1 MNKVPLKYFEDE
13 IRMRILK
20 ILETSERE
28 ITQRDMAKR
37 LNISLGKT
45 NFCLAGL
52 VEKGYV
58 RIKRFKNSRNK
69 AAYAYLLTPRGIEEK
84 VQLTVK
90 FLKLK
95 LREYETLEKEIEEL
109 RTEIADL
116 QLEPQLDCNIE
127 QSFI

>member
-1 MNKVPLKYFEDE
+1 MNKTLLKYFEDE
-13 IRMRILK
+13 IRMGVLK
-20 ILETSERE
+20 ILSTPERG
-28 ITQRDMAKR
+28 ITQREMAQR

-45 NFCLAGL
+45 NYCLAEL
-52 VEKGYV
+52 VKKGYV
-58 RIKRFKNSRNK
+58 RVRRFKNSHNK

-95 LREYETLEKEIEEL
+95 LSEYEILEKEIEEL
-109 RTEIADL
+109 RTEVAAL
-116 QLEPQLDCNIE
+116 QPESKIDCNIE